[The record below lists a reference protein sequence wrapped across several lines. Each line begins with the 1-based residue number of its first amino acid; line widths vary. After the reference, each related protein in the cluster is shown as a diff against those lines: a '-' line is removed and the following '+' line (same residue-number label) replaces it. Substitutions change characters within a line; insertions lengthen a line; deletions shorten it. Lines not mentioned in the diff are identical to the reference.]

1 LSRPLIVERTVN
13 VLVESAALDPA
24 FNRLSLVAALAVFR
38 FVRGGLWVGGNLRL
52 FEDGLEF
59 RPNGRNLQ
67 LHKPGSIG
75 PIKLRFDAKTTAEMK
90 RAILLTNIV
99 TVANST
105 GKLVFRCYEAES
117 FFDDI
122 KNAIA
127 KTKPN

>member
-1 LSRPLIVERTVN
+1 MSRPLIVERTVN

-24 FNRLSLVAALAVFR
+24 FNRLSLVVVLAVFS

-52 FEDGLEF
+52 FEDRLEF

-67 LHKPGSIG
+67 LHRPGSIG
-75 PIKLRFDAKTTAEMK
+75 PIELRFDAKTTAEMK
-90 RAILLTNIV
+90 RAILTNIV

-117 FFDDI
+117 LFEDI
-122 KNAIA
+122 RDAIA

>member
-1 LSRPLIVERTVN
+1 LSRPLIVERAVN
-13 VLVESAALDPA
+13 VLVEGAALDPA
-24 FNRLSLVAALAVFR
+24 SNRLSLVAALAVFR
-38 FVRGGLWVGGNLRL
+38 FVRGGLWVGGDLRL

-67 LHKPGSIG
+67 LHRPGSIG
-75 PIKLRFDAKTTAEMK
+75 PIKLRFDARTTAEMK
-90 RAILLTNIV
+90 RTILTNIV
-99 TVANST
+99 TVANPT

-122 KNAIA
+122 QRAIA

>member
-1 LSRPLIVERTVN
+1 MSRHLIVERAVN
-13 VLVESAALDPA
+13 VFVESAALDPA
-24 FNRLSLVAALAVFR
+24 SNRLSLVAALAVFR
-38 FVRGGLWVGGNLRL
+38 FVREGLWVGGDLRL

-67 LHKPGSIG
+67 LHRPGSIG
-75 PIKLRFDAKTTAEMK
+75 PIRLPFDAKTTVEMK
-90 RAILLTNIV
+90 RAILTNIV

-122 KNAIA
+122 KSAIA

>member
-1 LSRPLIVERTVN
+1 MSRPLIVERAVN
-13 VLVESAALDPA
+13 VLVEGAALDPA
-24 FNRLSLVAALAVFR
+24 SNRLSLVAALAVFR
-38 FVRGGLWVGGNLRL
+38 FVRGGLWVGGDLRL

-67 LHKPGSIG
+67 LHRPGSIG
-75 PIKLRFDAKTTAEMK
+75 PIKLRFDARTTAEMK
-90 RAILLTNIV
+90 RTILTNIV
-99 TVANST
+99 TVANPT

-122 KNAIA
+122 QRAIA